1 MLDRD
6 IALGDG
12 QLTREQSVSWYIG
25 LVQAG
30 AAMLTVVI
38 YLMVYMRKKSKTN
51 LNQQL
56 MMNGFAPTR

>member
-1 MLDRD
+1 
-6 IALGDG
+6 
-12 QLTREQSVSWYIG
+12 
-25 LVQAG
+25 
-30 AAMLTVVI
+30 MLTVVI